1 MSRRGPSP
9 AEKKAL
15 RKQARA
21 ETRAR
26 DSAEW
31 DEYMTLQPH
40 ELRALLGVL
49 DAELGETPCE
59 HTYRLTRAW
68 AASRKI
74 DWGRLE
80 PSLVHFGGGCDCEV
94 LANVNPETRLDTWAR
109 Y

>member
-26 DSAEW
+26 ESAEW
-31 DEYMTLQPH
+31 DRHMVLEPH
-40 ELRALLGVL
+40 ELRALLAHL
-49 DAELGETPCE
+49 DAELRDTPCE
-59 HTYRLTRAW
+59 HTHRLTRAW
-68 AASRKI
+68 AKSRNV
-74 DWGRLE
+74 DWARLE
-80 PSLVHFGGGCDCEV
+80 PSLAHFGGICDCKV
-94 LANVNPETRLDTWAR
+94 VDNVDPETRVDTWAR